1 MTCFCH
7 RKSLVFS
14 CLVCR
19 GEVKGITEALVI
31 EPLLLLPFVENAFK
45 HGVRDEIAGGYVSI
59 LICCFDYDLVMEVKN
74 SRAVDTSTPTEVG
87 VGLANVVKRLSLLY
101 PGAHRVEVTAARDC
115 YEVQLNLK
123 LKAE

>member
-1 MTCFCH
+1 
-7 RKSLVFS
+7 
-14 CLVCR
+14 
-19 GEVKGITEALVI
+19 
-31 EPLLLLPFVENAFK
+31 
-45 HGVRDEIAGGYVSI
+45 
-59 LICCFDYDLVMEVKN
+59 MEVKN
-74 SRAVDTSTPTEVG
+74 SRAVGTSTPTEVG